1 MPVKIWFDPLSLKV
15 LATKVV
21 IRERMDYADYLGGKV
36 KDELDQLD
44 RLAGRQVIKATGL
57 YVRKGKYQL
66 SNNEWKS
73 LKKRLPVPLIAFL
86 SGKQEFSIF
95 EKNEAGKREWLLED
109 VDGTSQRLQLTSQ
122 VKEKDSLC
130 SYRGS
135 FIADGALVKFSKS
148 CDPEGELLV
157 NGIDYIDVHR
167 ENGIFRR
174 RKWHLP
180 NLQIRI
186 TKDMWTLKED
196 IVPCTLK
203 QDFLTRIVKTSLFAP
218 LSFVTLVVKRLQFHL
233 GERVSWQSDDPIW
246 YGLACVVLV
255 WYFVLWFALY
265 ALFLFSLRL
274 I

>member
-1 MPVKIWFDPLSLKV
+1 MTVKIWFDPLSLKV
-15 LATKVV
+15 LTTNVV
-21 IRERMDYADYLGGKV
+21 IRERMAYEDFLGGKV
-36 KDELDQLD
+36 KDELDGLD
-44 RLAGRQVIKATGL
+44 KFAGRHVIKATGL
-57 YVRKGKYQL
+57 YVRKGKYQI
-66 SNNEWKS
+66 SNHEWKS
-73 LKKRLPVPLIAFL
+73 LKQRLPAALIAFL
-86 SGKQEFSIF
+86 RGKQEFSIF
-95 EKNEAGKREWLLED
+95 EKSEAGKRKWVLED
-109 VDGTSQRLQLTSQ
+109 VDGTSQRLQLSSQ
-122 VKEKDSLC
+122 DKEKDSLY

-135 FIADGALVKFSKS
+135 FIADGALVKFSKA

-157 NGIDYIDVHR
+157 NEIDYIDVHR

-174 RKWHLP
+174 RKWYLP

-218 LSFVTLVVKRLQFHL
+218 LSFVSLVVKRLQFHL

-246 YGLACVVLV
+246 YGLALVVLV
-255 WYFVLWFALY
+255 WYFVVWFALH
-265 ALFLFSLRL
+265 AIFLFILRL